1 MLETENLA
9 GRTKWLRWIRVNC
22 LTSVASMCNQ
32 SNKPEV
38 TVVQRWPSSSTSCRS
53 MSSAKKTMME
63 RIPGSA
69 AIKKKTMR
77 SMMKIKSFKMIQ
89 KLIASVTS
97 SRPIWMRE
105 LKRIWTSLMKLRH
118 LSKKPE
124 SDSRNTEVSNLSRTV
139 TGIHTRICLSH
150 IRRSGDSRITRL
162 PTEMLLDKLLRKV
175 CH

>member
-9 GRTKWLRWIRVNC
+9 GRTKWLRWIRVNS
-22 LTSVASMCNQ
+22 LTSFGRSVASMCNL
-32 SNKPEV
+32 SNKPKV

-53 MSSAKKTMME
+53 MSLAKKTMMV
-63 RIPGSA
+63 RILGSV

-105 LKRIWTSLMKLRH
+105 LKRIWTSLMK
-118 LSKKPE
+118 
-124 SDSRNTEVSNLSRTV
+124 
-139 TGIHTRICLSH
+139 
-150 IRRSGDSRITRL
+150 
-162 PTEMLLDKLLRKV
+162 
-175 CH
+175 

>member
-9 GRTKWLRWIRVNC
+9 GRTKWLRWIRVNS
-22 LTSVASMCNQ
+22 LTSVASMCNL
-32 SNKPEV
+32 SNKPKV

-63 RIPGSA
+63 RILGSV

-97 SRPIWMRE
+97 SRPTWMRE
-105 LKRIWTSLMKLRH
+105 LKKIWTSLMK
-118 LSKKPE
+118 
-124 SDSRNTEVSNLSRTV
+124 
-139 TGIHTRICLSH
+139 
-150 IRRSGDSRITRL
+150 
-162 PTEMLLDKLLRKV
+162 
-175 CH
+175 